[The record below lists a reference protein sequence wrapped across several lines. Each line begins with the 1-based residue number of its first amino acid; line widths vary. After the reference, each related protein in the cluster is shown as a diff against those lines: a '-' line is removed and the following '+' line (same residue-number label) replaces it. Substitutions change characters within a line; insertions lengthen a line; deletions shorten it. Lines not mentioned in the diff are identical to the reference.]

1 MARRSLKNLRVVITG
16 ASSGLGNS
24 IAKQL
29 DAAGAKLLLTAR
41 RADRLESLANL
52 LDSKPILCP
61 GDVTSSAHRD
71 SLVEACQSEWN
82 GLDVLI
88 NNAGVGAMGSFC
100 DAHPSRLQRVMDVN
114 FFAPAELTRLF
125 IPMLKQSDRAVIINV
140 SSVLGHTAVP
150 DKSEYCASKFAL
162 HGFSDSIRGEL
173 AGDGIDVILVSPST
187 IKTEFFDSA
196 VEDTTNTDWQ
206 RRPGMTPDY
215 VATQTI
221 KALKSGSREVI
232 LPLNGKLFVWFDR
245 LFPGLSE
252 RMIRR
257 FFEKQNKLDV

>member
-1 MARRSLKNLRVVITG
+1 
-16 ASSGLGNS
+16 
-24 IAKQL
+24 
-29 DAAGAKLLLTAR
+29 
-41 RADRLESLANL
+41 
-52 LDSKPILCP
+52 
-61 GDVTSSAHRD
+61 
-71 SLVEACQSEWN
+71 
-82 GLDVLI
+82 
-88 NNAGVGAMGSFC
+88 MGRFC
-100 DAHPSRLQRVMDVN
+100 DAKPSRLQHVMDVN

-125 IPMLKQSDRAVIINV
+125 IPMLKLSDRAAIINI
-140 SSVLGHTAVP
+140 SSVLGHTSVP

-187 IKTEFFDSA
+187 IKTEFFESA

-215 VATQTI
+215 VAIQTI
-221 KALKSGSREVI
+221 KALKSGAREVI
-232 LPLNGKLFVWFDR
+232 LPLNGRLFVWFDR

-257 FFEKQNKLDV
+257 FLQKQNKLDE